1 MRNFFISL
9 AMIAM
14 FGFIIYHFYSDVM
27 IYRNSY
33 TMEMGGVFAEG
44 MTTMNSEL
52 VNNHNINYENTSKD
66 PILIQE
72 QNYENQHKMLGDDTM
87 ATSQPDIENDY
98 ASVENPHDFSI
109 FNRDIMKKVLASK
122 YLIPGDINLAEES
135 QSNYIRIGKSF
146 IEEVS
151 IIRNFSIPDIEETDY
166 ETLGR
171 FVVKLKSNHLSK
183 SQEKVYTEKILTDVK
198 SMLATSSLT
207 TSSVMGENNPIQST
221 TKRITGMFQDN
232 GNAMLKKKL
241 LLAGV
246 PLDDAKFTDT
256 YKPDDKNKTET
267 KVKPYNSAWSV
278 F

>member
-1 MRNFFISL
+1 MRDFFISL

-14 FGFIIYHFYSDVM
+14 FGFIIYHFYTDVM

-33 TMEMGGVFAEG
+33 TMDLGGVFAEG
-44 MTTMNSEL
+44 MGNMNMQAPS
-52 VNNHNINYENTSKD
+52 NDITQD

-72 QNYENQHKMLGDDTM
+72 QHHEDQRRMLGDDTM

-98 ASVENPHDFSI
+98 SSVENPHDFSI
-109 FNRDIMKKVLASK
+109 FNRGIMKKVLTSK

-151 IIRNFSIPDIEETDY
+151 VIRNFSVPDIEETDY

-171 FVVKLKSNHLSK
+171 FVAKLKSDNLSQ

-207 TSSVMGENNPIQST
+207 TSSVRGENNPIQST

-241 LLAGV
+241 QLAGV

-256 YKPDDKNKTET
+256 YKPDDDKDKTQT